1 MGGDVLVVA
10 HGNCLRALVMAL
22 DDLSPAEVEQLEL
35 ATGSVRI
42 YEFCCGHDDR
52 GPLDRRLNPPVG
64 PQEWVASR
72 FEGIPI

>member
-22 DDLSPAEVEQLEL
+22 DDLDRGGRALEL

-42 YEFCCGHDDR
+42 YEFAADTTIEA
-52 GPLDRRLNPPVG
+52 PLDRRLNPPVG